1 MLLGKVLI
9 NIKKKYK
16 KIYFKD
22 IKFNSKTCKLND
34 IFFAING
41 NHSKGNNYI
50 DDAINNGAKI
60 IISNLK
66 FEGFDKKR
74 VLFINHKNPR
84 KLLSEVSSRYYK
96 LKPKNIIAVTGTNGK
111 TSVANFYEQ
120 ILSISNKKVA
130 SIGTLGVFSKKLKL
144 KTNNTTLDPVS
155 IHRILYK
162 LKKLK
167 IDNVILEASSH
178 GLKQYRLNN
187 IQFKSG
193 IFTNLSRDHI
203 DYHKTFKDYFNSK
216 LKLFNELLSYKGNMI
231 FDNNIKESSILN
243 KISKKKN
250 LKKYTL
256 GNSKSFINIRDIKQ
270 INEKKKIDF
279 TINKKNYSIETSLIG
294 DIQIKNL
301 MFAIVAAYLSG
312 MKINNIIK
320 SIHKIKTIRG
330 RLEKVGNLKNKA
342 RVILDYAH
350 TPHALKTLLLDIR
363 KEFPLSK
370 VSLIFGCGGNR
381 DKEKRSMM
389 GTIARKYS
397 NNIYLT
403 DDNPR
408 FENPELIRNEVKK
421 GFKSKKYF
429 EIPSRA
435 KAINT
440 AVQKLNSG
448 DVLIVAGKG
457 HENYQEYKKKIFFSD
472 KTEILKAIK
481 KKNRNLS
488 SSIKTNIINEVL
500 GYNIINKKKILKS
513 ASINSKKITKDSI
526 FFGVKGENFDGNKFA
541 VEAIKNGAVLAITNR
556 KIKNS
561 KAIFYKKP
569 LKLFNNINSAL
580 RKSTNINTIAITGS
594 AGKTSVKELTGFCLK
609 KLEKTYFSKN
619 SLNNKYGVPLSI
631 FNTPESAKFAVLEV
645 GMDKKG
651 EIDFLTKLIRPNLG
665 LITNISYAHIKNF
678 NNLNQIAKAKSE
690 IINNIIS
697 NGTMIINMDEKY
709 YNYFIKISKIN
720 NLKIVKFSKVSKK
733 ADIVFHSQRK
743 YKKNLII
750 NIKIKG
756 IMKSFLVPKNLS
768 SYIDNILAT
777 VSILSVYFDIK
788 KLNQNLFSDFYI
800 PKSRGSLINLKK
812 GKKKLTIIDESY
824 NSNPLSLKFALE
836 RYDDLYK
843 KNGKKFLLIGDMLE
857 LGKYSRKLHI
867 KIAKYINK
875 SKINKIYVY
884 GKQIKHTFNKLK
896 PQIRGRILKN
906 KIDIYNLINND
917 LPNNSF
923 LMVKGSNSTGLNEI
937 IKRL

>member
-556 KIKNS
+556 KIKNP

-788 KLNQNLFSDFYI
+788 KINKNLFSDFYI
-800 PKSRGSLINLKK
+800 PKSRGSLINLNK

-867 KIAKYINK
+867 
-875 SKINKIYVY
+875 
-884 GKQIKHTFNKLK
+884 
-896 PQIRGRILKN
+896 
-906 KIDIYNLINND
+906 
-917 LPNNSF
+917 
-923 LMVKGSNSTGLNEI
+923 
-937 IKRL
+937 

>member
-301 MFAIVAAYLSG
+301 MFAIVAAFLSG

-556 KIKNS
+556 KIKNP

-743 YKKNLII
+743 YKKNFII

-788 KLNQNLFSDFYI
+788 KINQNLFSDFYI
-800 PKSRGSLINLKK
+800 PKSRGSLINLNK